1 MKGPEVSLHH
11 LQTALTMELTT
22 VNQYML
28 QAQFLADW
36 GVHRLAARMV
46 EEIAEERGHADR
58 FLERLI
64 FLEGTPDM
72 QTLDEIVQPQSVRSI
87 FNKQLDME
95 IEARRV
101 YDKAA
106 RECQEAGDVGTFE
119 LFMTILKDE
128 EEHIDFAEEQLNL
141 MEMMGD
147 QLYIARQVDSVAKTG
162 HHDDD

>member
-1 MKGPEVSLHH
+1 MKGSEVSLRH

-28 QAQFLADW
+28 QQQLLADW
-36 GVHRLAARMV
+36 GVHRLADRMV
-46 EEIAEERGHADR
+46 EEIAEERGHANR

-64 FLEGTPDM
+64 FLEGEPDM
-72 QTLDEIVQPQSVRSI
+72 QSLDEIVRPKSVRDI
-87 FNKQLDME
+87 FDKQLEME
-95 IEARRV
+95 LEARRV

-106 RECQEAGDVGTFE
+106 RDCQEAGDGGSFE

-128 EEHIDFAEEQLNL
+128 EEHIDFVDEQLSL

-147 QLYIARQVDSVAKTG
+147 QLYIARQVASVAKTG
-162 HHDDD
+162 HDHDD